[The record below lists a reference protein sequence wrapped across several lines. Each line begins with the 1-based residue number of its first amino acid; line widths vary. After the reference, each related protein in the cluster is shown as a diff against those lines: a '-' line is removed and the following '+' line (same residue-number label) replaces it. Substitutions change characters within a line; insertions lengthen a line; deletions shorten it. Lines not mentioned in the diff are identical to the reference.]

1 MLLAIDHV
9 QLAMPAGGE
18 AAARGFYGDVL
29 GLPETPKPPHLAKRG
44 GCWFESEALKIHL
57 GVEADFRPARK
68 AHPGLL
74 VSELDALKARLA
86 QAGYALKDDEP
97 LEGYDRVYVD
107 DPFGNRI
114 ELLERLS
121 GGREVERRNGV
132 IQQGVFDLDQEVRDW
147 TQDGAFLGADG
158 KPVRAYDDVVLLRDI
173 APENDPASP
182 YVVPAGTTAT
192 VLFFSERAEGVAQL
206 ELNWDTTA
214 VVLGYED
221 QRYLRLLEQV
231 SGEGET

>member
-1 MLLAIDHV
+1 MTLLAIDHV

-44 GCWFESEALKIHL
+44 GCWFERDALKIHL

-74 VSELDALKARLA
+74 VSELDALKARLVE
-86 QAGYALKDDEP
+86 AGYALNDDEP

-114 ELLERLS
+114 ELLEPLS
-121 GGREVERRNGV
+121 GGE
-132 IQQGVFDLDQEVRDW
+132 
-147 TQDGAFLGADG
+147 GA
-158 KPVRAYDDVVLLRDI
+158 
-173 APENDPASP
+173 
-182 YVVPAGTTAT
+182 
-192 VLFFSERAEGVAQL
+192 
-206 ELNWDTTA
+206 
-214 VVLGYED
+214 
-221 QRYLRLLEQV
+221 
-231 SGEGET
+231 